1 LPPFFWPF
9 SWWINIHMKKILIQY
24 LWLFSITLLLLI
36 GGIAFHKI
44 SLSEQDIITKEWIEI
59 DKELQK
65 ERIKNDNN

>member
-1 LPPFFWPF
+1 
-9 SWWINIHMKKILIQY
+9 MKKILIQY

-36 GGIAFHKI
+36 VGIAFHKI

-65 ERIKNDNN
+65 KRIKNDNN

>member
-1 LPPFFWPF
+1 
-9 SWWINIHMKKILIQY
+9 MKKILIQY

-44 SLSEQDIITKEWIEI
+44 NLSEQDIITKEWIEI
-59 DKELQK
+59 DKDLQK

>member
-1 LPPFFWPF
+1 
-9 SWWINIHMKKILIQY
+9 MKKILIQY

-36 GGIAFHKI
+36 GVIAFHKI
-44 SLSEQDIITKEWIEI
+44 RLSEQDIITKEWIEI

>member
-1 LPPFFWPF
+1 
-9 SWWINIHMKKILIQY
+9 MKKILIQY
-24 LWLFSITLLLLI
+24 LWLFSITLLLI

-65 ERIKNDNN
+65 KRIKNDNN